1 MSRTDKKTEEL
12 DYIKENQ
19 TPNSN
24 FDDFKN
30 GYGNLN
36 SERTNLPGESR
47 RSLIKKK

>member
-1 MSRTDKKTEEL
+1 MSRTDKKRKAL

-19 TPNSN
+19 TPNNN

-30 GYGNLN
+30 AYSNLN
-36 SERTNLPGESR
+36 SDRTNLPGESR